1 MLSQTSLTIWLEAMH
16 VQALMAYPGFNPT
29 GGCRGRHD
37 TRPEIDFDPENDP
50 PSPTIWKLTSTI
62 VPEQT
67 ISLLS
72 G

>member
-1 MLSQTSLTIWLEAMH
+1 MLSQTSLTIWLEPAMH
-16 VQALMAYPGFNPT
+16 VQVLMAFPGFNLT
-29 GGCRGRHD
+29 GGRRD